1 MNSVAYVTENFFFMK
16 RGWNKENTMS
26 MIWYRKENITKKEYY
41 DSFKDNAKKQN
52 ASATVPNPTTPSQE
66 NTSCNDKKSKIE
78 NAYEEAS
85 KIRQFE
91 IQLYWER
98 TKYFWAFITTIYVA
112 YYNVFLNIYKQTNG
126 KLPLLVLAALGFIFS
141 VAWVLS
147 NKGSKHWQENWEN
160 HIDLLEDEVTGPLHK
175 IYKSNSFS
183 VSKINQHLSYIIS
196 ACSLGLL
203 IFEIVEFCKKLNHL
217 HKLFFYI
224 ILVLLFFIGFVA
236 FLLNTKGNSKKNGT
250 INFDR
255 KIYY

>member
-1 MNSVAYVTENFFFMK
+1 MN
-16 RGWNKENTMS
+16 
-26 MIWYRKENITKKEYY
+26 WYRQKNISKKEY
-41 DSFKDNAKKQN
+41 DNVFKD
-52 ASATVPNPTTPSQE
+52 
-66 NTSCNDKKSKIE
+66 DKIE
-78 NAYEEAS
+78 KAYNEAS
-85 KIRQFE
+85 EVRRFE
-91 IQLYWER
+91 ISLYWER

-112 YYNVFLNIYKQTNG
+112 YYNVLTKFYVKSQSLSEFKEVFSHG
-126 KLPLLVLAALGFIFS
+126 HLPLLILAGLGFVFS
-141 VAWVLS
+141 VAWALA
-147 NKGSKHWQENWEN
+147 NHGSRHWQENWEN
-160 HIDLLEDEVTGPLHK
+160 HIDLLEDKVTGPLHK
-175 IYKSNSFS
+175 IHKANVSYS
-183 VSKINQHLSYIIS
+183 VSKINQYLSYIIS